1 MGTLVLFSQGPVDDK
16 TIINAILQA
25 FREHY
30 KGAGEVGGG
39 YIFKEKA
46 TSNLNVELTLVLTLE
61 RSVFQGNQ
69 TVDLNEL

>member
-1 MGTLVLFSQGPVDDK
+1 M
-16 TIINAILQA
+16 
-25 FREHY
+25 
-30 KGAGEVGGG
+30 GGG